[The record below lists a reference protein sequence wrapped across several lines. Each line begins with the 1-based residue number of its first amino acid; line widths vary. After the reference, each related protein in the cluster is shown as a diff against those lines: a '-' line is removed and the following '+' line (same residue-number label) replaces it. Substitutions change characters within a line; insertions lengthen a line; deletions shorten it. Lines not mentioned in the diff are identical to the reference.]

1 MTNSLELNS
10 LNSLNSL
17 SNSYNIN
24 TTNGATIPA
33 GMVQI
38 SCDIRDTEKVKV
50 DDNNRYRNI
59 LIKELSLPQVE
70 DKLRPVLLD
79 KLYSLAKEQFDD
91 LMKSSNRMA
100 REVNQTD
107 YTVTGILSYYATDAK
122 SGRVTKESI
131 LEWFDGS
138 STKAYLIDAFL
149 KKGTP
154 QAINGYRD
162 SYAKLAS
169 PNHGIGPKTCRSIL
183 AVLQADDLSNP
194 VCEAVVKRLQATI
207 EKSEV
212 TLVEAV

>member
-1 MTNSLELNS
+1 MTTSDLSRNLDTLN
-10 LNSLNSL
+10 
-17 SNSYNIN
+17 NIYLVN
-24 TTNGATIPA
+24 TTNGATIPT

-38 SCDIRDTEKVKV
+38 SSDIRDTDKVKV
-50 DDNNRYRNI
+50 NDNQRYRNI

-100 REVNQTD
+100 KEVNQAD

-138 STKAYLIDAFL
+138 ETKAYLLDAFM

-154 QAINGYRD
+154 NAVTGYRD
-162 SYAKLAS
+162 SYGKLAS
-169 PNHGIGPKTCRSIL
+169 PNHGIGPNTCRSIL
-183 AVLQADDLSNP
+183 AVLQAGDLNNP

-207 EKSEV
+207 EKSEASTV
-212 TLVEAV
+212 AAL